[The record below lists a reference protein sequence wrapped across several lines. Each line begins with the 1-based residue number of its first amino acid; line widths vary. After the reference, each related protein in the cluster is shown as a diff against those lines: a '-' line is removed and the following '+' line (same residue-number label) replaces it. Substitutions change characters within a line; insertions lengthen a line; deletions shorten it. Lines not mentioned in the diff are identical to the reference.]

1 MRRLESASLET
12 SGGES
17 AGPLL
22 ARLRG
27 DLEVHRADIATGAA
41 LDREWAGRVVR
52 WVAGWLP
59 DQELPLIASLG
70 GSCDSEPED
79 SVFVAAAGAIL
90 DRDLRTLRRELEA
103 YPDETRLWQTVPGMA
118 NTAGT
123 LALHLVGNL
132 RFFVGGTL
140 GDTGYVRNRPA
151 EFSRRDVPRRDLIEE
166 IETCARGAGP
176 NVRGARTTARSPPN
190 IPR

>member
-1 MRRLESASLET
+1 MPPDRGGLLSAFDAAIAAVRRLESASLET

-59 DQELPLIASLG
+59 DHELPLIASLG
-70 GSCDSEPED
+70 RI
-79 SVFVAAAGAIL
+79 V
-90 DRDLRTLRRELEA
+90 
-103 YPDETRLWQTVPGMA
+103 RL
-118 NTAGT
+118 GT
-123 LALHLVGNL
+123 
-132 RFFVGGTL
+132 GG
-140 GDTGYVRNRPA
+140 
-151 EFSRRDVPRRDLIEE
+151 
-166 IETCARGAGP
+166 
-176 NVRGARTTARSPPN
+176 
-190 IPR
+190 